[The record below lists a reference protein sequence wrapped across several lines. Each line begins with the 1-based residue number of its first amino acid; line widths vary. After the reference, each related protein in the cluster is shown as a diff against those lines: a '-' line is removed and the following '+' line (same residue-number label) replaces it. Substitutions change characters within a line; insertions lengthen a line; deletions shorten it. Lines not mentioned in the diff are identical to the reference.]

1 MKRMF
6 LFYDFDGFAQ
16 QLNLVNQ
23 QALVSLQQVNSK
35 EIAAAGD
42 TETAIIRHASSVVE
56 IPGFGESHQRR
67 ITLRLSILHV

>member
-16 QLNLVNQ
+16 QINLVNQ
-23 QALVSLQQVNSK
+23 QALVSIQQVNGK

-42 TETAIIRHASSVVE
+42 AITTIIGHASSVVV
-56 IPGFGESHQRR
+56 FM
-67 ITLRLSILHV
+67 VF